1 MDQNPQY
8 IDYNSGTGVGWTDL
22 RQTALASQRPVPFW
36 QKLAGTHKSQ
46 AVVST
51 FNSGAQ
57 GCSQDARGERAQN
70 PAVLSVGALA
80 ARTAPLSF
88 FTFLSDF
95 LTGIIKISVHSFNK
109 YLWRPWA
116 CLRYWDRS
124 KRQGD
129 RNLAFR
135 RLEGEGCAQSQWVLV

>member
-8 IDYNSGTGVGWTDL
+8 IDYNSGTGSGVDRPAADCSCIPEACSL
-22 RQTALASQRPVPFW
+22 LAQ
-36 QKLAGTHKSQ
+36 LAGTHKSQ

-88 FTFLSDF
+88 FTFLPDF

-109 YLWRPWA
+109 YLWRP